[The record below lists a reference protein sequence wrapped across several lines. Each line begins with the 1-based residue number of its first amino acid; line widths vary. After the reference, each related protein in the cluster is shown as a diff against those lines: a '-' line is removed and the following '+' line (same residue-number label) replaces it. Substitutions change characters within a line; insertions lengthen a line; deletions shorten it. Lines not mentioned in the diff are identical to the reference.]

1 MQDYCNTKTVVLD
14 DVKANG
20 EARPW
25 SEKKSRSVKTAESF
39 RRLEAFSKAWRVRH
53 CGEDLSFIRDES
65 GLHLHEAA
73 FCRERMCPMC
83 QWRRSLKVF
92 TQVSQVMDRVL
103 LDAPNLT
110 PIFLSLTQRN
120 VSAESLQNEIQ
131 GIMNGWHLFMN
142 HWTIKKRVQG
152 YFRAL
157 ELTRSKSARRDFH
170 PHLHAI
176 LMVDERAYFKGA
188 DYLKTRDF
196 GRLWRTCCK
205 LDYDPIVDIRS
216 VKTATRSGAMPMHKA
231 AAEVAKYSV
240 KDADIITDNERETDE
255 AVEAIGQALK
265 GRRLYAFGGIMK
277 RIAKELEVEDVGEGD
292 LVHVEGVAQIR
303 ADLAQMIETYGWD
316 MGISNY
322 VRTE

>member
-1 MQDYCNTKTVVLD
+1 MQGKCITKTQVLED
-14 DVKANG
+14 TRSSGKP
-20 EARPW
+20 RPW
-25 SEKKSRSVKTAESF
+25 SEKKSRSIKAAESF
-39 RRLEAFSKAWRVRH
+39 KRREEPSKAYRVRH

-120 VSAESLQNEIQ
+120 VPAESLQNEIQ
-131 GIMNGWHLFMN
+131 RIMIGWRLFTN
-142 HWTIKKRVQG
+142 HWTVKKRVQG
-152 YFRAL
+152 FFRAL
-157 ELTRSKSARRDFH
+157 ELTRKSAARGFH
-170 PHLHAI
+170 PHIHAI
-176 LMVDERAYFKGA
+176 LMVDEQTYFKGA

-216 VKTATRSGAMPMHKA
+216 VKTATRAGAMPMHKA

-255 AVEAIGQALK
+255 ALDAIGRALK

-277 RIAKELEVEDVGEGD
+277 RIAKQLEVDNAGEGD
-292 LVHVEGVAQIR
+292 LVHVEGEAQIR
-303 ADLAQMIETYGWD
+303 SDLAQMIETYGWD

-322 VRTE
+322 VRTA